1 MVYLFSAVFAIVA
14 FINFFIN
21 SEFFLRIVIFGIGDK
36 DTIDKQFF
44 RVSYSIF
51 FLICSILFVLLGIT
65 DNNLYL
71 LLIFGIGLLFYI
83 ILFIFGKVPS

>member
-21 SEFFLRIVIFGIGDK
+21 SEFFLRIVIFGIGDN

-44 RVSYSIF
+44 RDFIVYF
-51 FLICSILFVLLGIT
+51 
-65 DNNLYL
+65 
-71 LLIFGIGLLFYI
+71 GLLEVLI
-83 ILFIFGKVPS
+83 SNKPIK

>member
-36 DTIDKQFF
+36 EFF

-51 FLICSILFVLLGIT
+51 LLICSILFVLLGIT